1 MRLTTLDKRLTTLE
15 NIMAHGRPNNACSY
29 RSAQQQNFSTTAFLE
44 GLIHEALDIK
54 DRAES
59 AGDQR
64 TALAC
69 VRELCRLVELAAKL
83 RGELD
88 ERPQANILNVSLD
101 PDTAKRIAET
111 YLARHRAL
119 EPEAK

>member
-1 MRLTTLDKRLTTLE
+1 MRLTTLDKRVTTLE

-29 RSAQQQNFSTTAFLE
+29 RSGQQQNFSTAAFLE
-44 GLIHEALDIK
+44 GLIGEAWGIK

-88 ERPQANILNVSLD
+88 ERPQANILN
-101 PDTAKRIAET
+101 
-111 YLARHRAL
+111 LAWIPTPRNGLRRHILRAIEL
-119 EPEAK
+119 

>member
-1 MRLTTLDKRLTTLE
+1 M
-15 NIMAHGRPNNACSY
+15 
-29 RSAQQQNFSTTAFLE
+29 
-44 GLIHEALDIK
+44 
-54 DRAES
+54 
-59 AGDQR
+59 
-64 TALAC
+64 
-69 VRELCRLVELAAKL
+69 AAKV